1 MCPSK
6 NSRRMS
12 RGLCKGR
19 SFLTEEAEAKEGDE
33 AKSPPR
39 AAEGTQV
46 SRPGFPPPCVV
57 TYLAAT
63 TRHRPPVCCPSFS
76 PPSFPHPSS

>member
-6 NSRRMS
+6 NSQMMS
-12 RGLCKGR
+12 HGRCKGP

-39 AAEGTQV
+39 AAEGTQA
-46 SRPGFPPPCVV
+46 SHLGFPPPCVV
-57 TYLAAT
+57 TCPAAT
-63 TRHRPPVCCPSFS
+63 PRHRPPVCCPSFS